1 MRGTRKYL
9 FALAAMALV
18 FAGPGVSAAG
28 EFKRFPETISPDG
41 AYVLAWGP
49 AEEKAGDTAQ
59 FDEIPYDDAT
69 SDEANSEGE
78 VNNYLVD
85 TATHK
90 IVATIPGFAY
100 FSGPNLHK
108 NRGDLNVS
116 WSPDAKSALAIF
128 DGRWSSE
135 AVVWI
140 DPRTR
145 KIVDV
150 QKQLEKGFYA
160 LLRKN
165 EPRFKTVEV
174 LFSAAV
180 FPKAGVLILHAS
192 GAIPKEDGTS
202 DYLLKFSVTGEGDKV
217 QFRLENGRRLP
228 ENTTPLAADPEAE
241 LNRLYNKVRNSL
253 SPRERDLLRDT
264 QTRWLKLREQ
274 ITDDNVRE
282 RFTEHRVA
290 ELRTLSESK

>member
-1 MRGTRKYL
+1 MA
-9 FALAAMALV
+9 FVLAE
-18 FAGPGVSAAG
+18 PGVSVAG
-28 EFKRFPETISPDG
+28 QFKRFPQTISPDG
-41 AYVLAWGP
+41 AYVLAWGE

-59 FDEIPYDDAT
+59 FEEIPFEDET
-69 SDEANSEGE
+69 SDEANFEGE

-85 TATHK
+85 TATAK

-100 FSGPNLHK
+100 FSGPRIHK
-108 NRGDLNVS
+108 NHADLDVS
-116 WSPDAKSALAIF
+116 WSPDAKSALAIC

-140 DPRTR
+140 EPRTH

-160 LLRKN
+160 LLHKN

-174 LFSAAV
+174 YFSGAV
-180 FPKAGVLILHAS
+180 IPRAGVLILHAA

-241 LNRLYNKVRNSL
+241 LNQVYNKVRSSL
-253 SPRERDLLRDT
+253 SPRERDLLRDE

-274 ITDDNVRE
+274 IKNDDSRGL
-282 RFTEHRVA
+282 FTQHRIA
-290 ELRTLSESK
+290 ELRTRSESK